1 MANVTLK
8 RVDSSNEAEKEKKL
22 NPSYMYANIT
32 KRVDDDGAI
41 KAYAAVTLS
50 NAVTLH
56 GIKVVEGKD
65 GLFVSMPQKQAYD
78 PDTGTAAIDENG
90 RPVYE
95 DIVHP
100 ITQDARNKLIQV
112 VIDAY
117 NNEEDYA
124 YINADKIN
132 PRNTKIVA
140 TMYPR
145 NGDQVKAAGDVKM
158 ADFVC
163 HDVIVAMRKNSNN
176 MYFASMNI
184 PSYASERKDGSKIY
198 TEYFEF
204 KENGHGYDFNQKK
217 EVEMN
222 FKHLAQNIVVKS
234 AKEVN
239 PDIEQLISINKEKE
253 QDAPIVD
260 SSKKM

>member
-1 MANVTLK
+1 MAQGLTLNQETKEQEK
-8 RVDSSNEAEKEKKL
+8 RL
-22 NPSYMYANIT
+22 NPSYMHATIT

-78 PDTGTAAIDENG
+78 PDTGTAAIDDNG

-100 ITQDARNKLIQV
+100 ITRDARNKLIQV

-124 YINADKIN
+124 YINADKNN

-145 NGDQVKAAGDVKM
+145 NGERVKAAGDVKM

-163 HDVIVAMRKNSNN
+163 HDVIVAMCKNSNN
-176 MYFASMNI
+176 MDFAGVSI
-184 PSYASERKDGSKIY
+184 PGYSSVHKDGSKRY

-204 KENGHGYDFNQKK
+204 KKNGHGYDFNQKK
-217 EVEMN
+217 DVEIN
-222 FKHLAQNIVVKS
+222 FKDLAQNIVVKA

-239 PDIEQLISINKEKE
+239 PEIEQLISINKEKE

-260 SSKKM
+260 SAKKM